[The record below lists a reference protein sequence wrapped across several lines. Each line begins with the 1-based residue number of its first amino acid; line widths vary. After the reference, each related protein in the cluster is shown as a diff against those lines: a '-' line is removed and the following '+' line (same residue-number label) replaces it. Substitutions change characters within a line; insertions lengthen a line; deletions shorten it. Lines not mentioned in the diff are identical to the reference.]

1 MSGSR
6 KFVVVGGGLAGALMA
21 ARLGQAGHRV
31 EVYERRPDLRKANI
45 SAGKSI
51 NLAISARG
59 LHAVEQIGIA
69 QQVLAQ
75 AVPMR
80 GRMMHSLG
88 GDLSYQPYGLTDADV
103 INSVSRGGLN
113 AMLLDAAE
121 RSPHV
126 TLHFDCKCVGVD
138 LESGEAQFVQGPEA
152 KPLRAQGVII
162 GSDGAFSAVRSQ
174 MQRLD
179 RFNFSQS
186 YLEHGY
192 KELHIP
198 PAADGSHRMERNAL
212 HIWPR
217 RAYMMIALPNMDGS
231 YTVTCFWPFEGPNGF
246 NSLRT
251 DAEIRAYF
259 QAHFPDAVPL
269 MPTLAEDYRTN
280 PASSL
285 VTMRCGPWYVG
296 DRVVLLGDAAHAVV
310 PFYGQGMNA
319 AFEDCTVL
327 SECLARR
334 GDDLHTVFREYY
346 ESRKPNADALADLAI
361 ENFVEMRDKVGSKA
375 FLRKKAWEK
384 RLARLLPG
392 WYRPLYSM
400 VSFSLIPYGEAVQ
413 RARHQ
418 DRVLQRAAAAAWV
431 FAAAVF
437 LMVIGALL
445 GAWAG

>member
-1 MSGSR
+1 MSTTR
-6 KFVVVGGGLAGALMA
+6 TFVVVGGGLAGALIA

-31 EVYERRPDLRKANI
+31 EVYERRPDLRRTNI

-59 LHAVEQIGIA
+59 LDAVSRIGIA
-69 QQVLAQ
+69 EQVLAQ

-80 GRMMHSLG
+80 GRMMHDPSG
-88 GDLSYQPYGLTDADV
+88 NLSFQPYGLTDRDV

-121 RSPHV
+121 RSANV
-126 TLHFDCKCVGVD
+126 TMHFDCKCVGVD
-138 LESGEAQFVQGPEA
+138 LETGEAHFVQGSAGTPRSA
-152 KPLRAQGVII
+152 KGIII
-162 GSDGAFSAVRSQ
+162 GSDGAFSAVRGQ

-179 RFNFSQS
+179 RFDFSQS
-186 YLEHGY
+186 YLAHGY

-217 RAYMMIALPNMDGS
+217 RAYMMIALPNIDGS
-231 YTVTCFWPFEGPNGF
+231 YTVTCFWPFDGPNGF
-246 NSLRT
+246 TSLRT
-251 DAEIRAYF
+251 DEEIVRYF
-259 QAHFPDAVPL
+259 KEHFPDAVPL

-285 VTMRCGPWYVG
+285 VTMRCGPWYVA

-319 AFEDCTVL
+319 AFEDCSVL
-327 SECLARR
+327 SDCLTRH
-334 GDDLHTVFREYY
+334 GDDLHTAFREYDGL
-346 ESRKPNADALADLAI
+346 RKPNADALADLAI
-361 ENFVEMRDKVGSKA
+361 ENFVEMRDKVGSRA

-400 VSFSLIPYGEAVQ
+400 VSFSLIPYAEAVE

-418 DRVLQRAAAAAWV
+418 DRVLARVALALYILAAIAG
-431 FAAAVF
+431 
-437 LMVIGALL
+437 LLGIGAWL
-445 GAWAG
+445 GG